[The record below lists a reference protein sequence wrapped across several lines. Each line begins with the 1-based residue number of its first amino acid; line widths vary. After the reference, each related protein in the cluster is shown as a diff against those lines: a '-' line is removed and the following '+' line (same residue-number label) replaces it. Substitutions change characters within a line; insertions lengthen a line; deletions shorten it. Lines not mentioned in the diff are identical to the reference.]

1 MAANSGGPENIQLMS
16 TKPQVSSYAN
26 VTRTQKNQAIIIDAV
41 DYLTNDDY
49 VDGIETLIPTS
60 EIVSISR
67 ISAGRIQIFLS
78 SKPLAEK
85 LSGATITVK
94 NLKFTIRP
102 LIESNKRLVMSN
114 VQTHI
119 PNELLLEALSKH
131 GIIPVSSVQHIK
143 ASLSKPGRSHILSH
157 RRQVYIKEKDVTK
170 SPESFQIT
178 YEDTPYWIFLS
189 TDSTICFICKQ
200 AGHLAKAC
208 PNTNQS
214 RSEASSLQS
223 SINHSQSNAHAHN
236 SSPKSPSER
245 NNADPVPTLQRNED
259 VSTTLNEPSS
269 QTEDITDTDRI
280 MEPNNDKKRTHS
292 IISSNDSQHETIPQL
307 DNESIKT
314 PPKPPAKKRTKKGKT
329 ENLGVSPSNLETEE
343 DSTQET
349 DTEED
354 MDKKLK
360 NIKVYLSDKNTILNY
375 TQFKSLLENVQGAKN
390 PTDIALQHTQDLEA
404 LIKFIKEDIYPNAN
418 NRSIKYRCTSLIKH
432 IQQNAA
438 NHPSV
443 RTQNIS
449 DADSS

>member
-1 MAANSGGPENIQLMS
+1 MASNSGGPENSQPKS
-16 TKPQVSSYAN
+16 TRSQDTSYAN

-49 VDGIETLIPTS
+49 VDGIETLIPTR

-67 ISAGRIQIFLS
+67 VSGGRIQIFLS

-119 PNELLLEALSKH
+119 PNELLLEALAKQ
-131 GIIPVSSVQHIK
+131 GIIPVSTVQHIR

-170 SPESFQIT
+170 IPESFQIN

-189 TDSTICFICKQ
+189 TDSTVCFICKQ

-214 RSEASSLQS
+214 LSEASSLQS
-223 SINHSQSNAHAHN
+223 STNRSQVNAHTHI
-236 SSPKSPSER
+236 SSLKSPSER
-245 NNADPVPTLQRNED
+245 INADPVPTLQRNED
-259 VSTTLNEPSS
+259 VYTTPNEPSS

-280 MEPNNDKKRTHS
+280 MKSNNDKK
-292 IISSNDSQHETIPQL
+292 
-307 DNESIKT
+307 
-314 PPKPPAKKRTKKGKT
+314 G
-329 ENLGVSPSNLETEE
+329 
-343 DSTQET
+343 
-349 DTEED
+349 
-354 MDKKLK
+354 
-360 NIKVYLSDKNTILNY
+360 
-375 TQFKSLLENVQGAKN
+375 
-390 PTDIALQHTQDLEA
+390 PT
-404 LIKFIKEDIYPNAN
+404 
-418 NRSIKYRCTSLIKH
+418 R
-432 IQQNAA
+432 
-438 NHPSV
+438 
-443 RTQNIS
+443 
-449 DADSS
+449 